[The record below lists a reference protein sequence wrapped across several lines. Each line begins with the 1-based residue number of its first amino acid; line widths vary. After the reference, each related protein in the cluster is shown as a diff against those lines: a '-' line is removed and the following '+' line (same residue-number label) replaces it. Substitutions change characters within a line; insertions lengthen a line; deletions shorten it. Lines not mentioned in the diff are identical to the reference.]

1 VGAQKNGVRIAD
13 DSGAAR
19 PIWTQRA
26 GWGVIRENLHYNARV
41 RQLWRA
47 LQGVPQLLLVQP
59 EQLGYDLAYALAL
72 LPLVLAGIV
81 FFLQD
86 ALLLFALSFLAG
98 IVCLLAIQ
106 LARLTFGLPA
116 WIGFKATHPL
126 VASILIACFF
136 APRTPAWVAATM
148 VILFIVIDT
157 VLWPQLQRVMLH
169 PALIVFGLL
178 FLIDRQLGIG
188 FVNPFD
194 GRHLD
199 DPLLLWYK
207 LQIVIDPVKLY
218 VGNVPGPIGVTSAG
232 AVLIGVTYL
241 WYTRKVSLGLIA
253 GFLCGIAAV
262 ALAIRADLGFQ
273 LASGPSLYLAGYV
286 AADRRRVQLD
296 ERFTFVFGIAA
307 GVATMILRWYGQ
319 GSQAAWQGLLLASAV
334 ATLALRVQAIL
345 RHRARPAGGPA
356 RLRTLTLE
364 SGEVERRPVWAP
376 RFPAPRQSVRPEV
389 RQPVRPDVRQPVM
402 ATSPVATAYSRGA
415 GTRPVRTFD
424 TQGDSNDLVRQ
435 MRSAATRGG
444 PLRGVQGSPFLL
456 LPALLVINPVGLWL
470 TWTAPLVGR
479 RTKLLLSAASVLW
492 YLGVAGLVLLL
503 VLTRR

>member
-1 VGAQKNGVRIAD
+1 M
-13 DSGAAR
+13 
-19 PIWTQRA
+19 
-26 GWGVIRENLHYNARV
+26 
-41 RQLWRA
+41 
-47 LQGVPQLLLVQP
+47 QP
-59 EQLGYDLAYALAL
+59 EQLSYDLAYALAL

-81 FFLQD
+81 FFVQD

-126 VASILIACFF
+126 VASILIACFLS
-136 APRTPAWVAATM
+136 PRTPAWVAATM

-157 VLWPQLQRVMLH
+157 VLWPQLQRIMLH
-169 PALIVFGLL
+169 PALVVFGLL

-188 FVNPFD
+188 YVNPFD

-232 AVLIGVTYL
+232 AVVLGVTYL

-253 GFLCGIAAV
+253 GFVCGIAAV
-262 ALAIRADLGFQ
+262 ALAIRSDLGFQ
-273 LASGPSLYLAGYV
+273 LASGPSLFLAGYV
-286 AADRRRVQLD
+286 AADRRRVQIA
-296 ERFTFVFGIAA
+296 ERFTFLFGLAA

-319 GSQAAWQGLLLASAV
+319 GLQATWQGLLLASAV
-334 ATLALRVQAIL
+334 VTVALRVQVIL
-345 RHRARPAGGPA
+345 RNRLRPTGGPA
-356 RLRTLTLE
+356 RLRTLTVE
-364 SGEVERRPVWAP
+364 SGEAERRQVWAP
-376 RFPAPRQSVRPEV
+376 ARPEPRQPVRPEV
-389 RQPVRPDVRQPVM
+389 RQPAM
-402 ATSPVATAYSRGA
+402 ATSRLATAYSRG
-415 GTRPVRTFD
+415 TSVRTVRAFD
-424 TQGDSNDLVRQ
+424 TEGDADDMVRQ

-444 PLRGVQGSPFLL
+444 LRRAVQGSPILL

-479 RTKLLLSAASVLW
+479 RTKLLLSAASALW
-492 YLGVAGLVLLL
+492 YLGLAGLVLLL
-503 VLTRR
+503 VLTRH

>member
-1 VGAQKNGVRIAD
+1 M
-13 DSGAAR
+13 
-19 PIWTQRA
+19 
-26 GWGVIRENLHYNARV
+26 
-41 RQLWRA
+41 
-47 LQGVPQLLLVQP
+47 QP
-59 EQLGYDLAYALAL
+59 EQLSYDLAYALAL

-81 FFLQD
+81 FFVQD

-126 VASILIACFF
+126 VASILIACFLS
-136 APRTPAWVAATM
+136 PRTPAWVAATM
-148 VILFIVIDT
+148 VILFILIDT
-157 VLWPQLQRVMLH
+157 VLWPQLQRIMLH
-169 PALIVFGLL
+169 PALVVFGLL

-188 FVNPFD
+188 YVNPFD

-232 AVLIGVTYL
+232 AVVLGVTYL

-253 GFLCGIAAV
+253 GFVCGIAAV
-262 ALAIRADLGFQ
+262 ALAIRSDLGFQ
-273 LASGPSLYLAGYV
+273 LASGPSLFLAGYV
-286 AADRRRVQLD
+286 AADRRRVQIA
-296 ERFTFVFGIAA
+296 ERFTFLFGLAA

-319 GSQAAWQGLLLASAV
+319 GLQATWQGLLLASAV
-334 ATLALRVQAIL
+334 VTVALRVQVIL
-345 RHRARPAGGPA
+345 RNRLRPTGGPA
-356 RLRTLTLE
+356 RLRTLTVE
-364 SGEVERRPVWAP
+364 SGEAERRQVWAP
-376 RFPAPRQSVRPEV
+376 ARPEPRQPVRPEV
-389 RQPVRPDVRQPVM
+389 RQPAM
-402 ATSPVATAYSRGA
+402 ATSRLATAYSRG
-415 GTRPVRTFD
+415 TSVRTVRAFD
-424 TQGDSNDLVRQ
+424 TEGDADDMVRQ

-444 PLRGVQGSPFLL
+444 LRRAVQGSPILL

-479 RTKLLLSAASVLW
+479 RTKLLLSAASALW
-492 YLGVAGLVLLL
+492 YLGLAGLVLLL
-503 VLTRR
+503 VLTRH

>member
-1 VGAQKNGVRIAD
+1 
-13 DSGAAR
+13 
-19 PIWTQRA
+19 
-26 GWGVIRENLHYNARV
+26 V

-59 EQLGYDLAYALAL
+59 EQLSYDLAYALAL
-72 LPLVLAGIV
+72 LPLVIAGIL
-81 FFLQD
+81 FFLQQ

-116 WIGFKATHPL
+116 WVGFKATHPL

-136 APRTPAWVAATM
+136 SPRTPAWVAATM

-157 VLWPQLQRVMLH
+157 LLWPRLQRVMLH
-169 PALIVFGLL
+169 PALVVFGLL

-199 DPLLLWYK
+199 DPLVLWYK

-232 AVLIGVTYL
+232 AVLLGLIYL

-253 GFLCGIAAV
+253 GFVCGIAAV

-273 LASGPSLYLAGYV
+273 LASGPSLFVAGYV
-286 AADRRRVQLD
+286 AADRRRVLLD
-296 ERFTFVFGIAA
+296 ERFTFAFGVAA

-319 GSQAAWQGLLLASAV
+319 GLQAAWQGLLLASV
-334 ATLALRVQAIL
+334 VVTVALRVQSLL
-345 RHRARPAGGPA
+345 RSRGRGAPTRV
-356 RLRTLTLE
+356 RTLTVE
-364 SGEVERRPVWAP
+364 SGEGERRQTWT
-376 RFPAPRQSVRPEV
+376 PARPEV
-389 RQPVRPDVRQPVM
+389 RAPVRPEARQPVL
-402 ATSPVATAYSRGA
+402 ATSPVSTAYSRSAGA
-415 GTRPVRTFD
+415 RPVRTFD
-424 TQGDSNDLVRQ
+424 SQGDPNDMVRQ
-435 MRSAATRGG
+435 MRDAATRGG
-444 PLRGVQGSPFLL
+444 TLRGVQGSPFLL
-456 LPALLVINPVGLWL
+456 VPALLVVNPIGLWL
-470 TWTAPLVGR
+470 TWTAPLVAR
-479 RTKLLLSAASVLW
+479 RTKLLLSAASALW

-503 VLTRR
+503 VLTRH

>member
-1 VGAQKNGVRIAD
+1 
-13 DSGAAR
+13 
-19 PIWTQRA
+19 
-26 GWGVIRENLHYNARV
+26 V

-59 EQLGYDLAYALAL
+59 EQLSYDLAYALAL
-72 LPLVLAGIV
+72 LPLVIAGII
-81 FFLQD
+81 FFLQQ

-126 VASILIACFF
+126 AASILIACFF
-136 APRTPAWVAATM
+136 SPRTPAWVAATM

-169 PALIVFGLL
+169 PALVVFGLL

-232 AVLIGVTYL
+232 AVLLGLTYL

-273 LASGPSLYLAGYV
+273 LASGPSLFLAGYI

-296 ERFTFVFGIAA
+296 ERFAFLVGVAA

-319 GSQAAWQGLLLASAV
+319 GLQAAWQGLLLASV
-334 ATLALRVQAIL
+334 IVTVALRVQAIL
-345 RHRARPAGGPA
+345 RGRTRRGGGPA
-356 RLRTLTLE
+356 RIRTLTVE
-364 SGEVERRPVWAP
+364 SGEGERRPAWAP
-376 RFPAPRQSVRPEV
+376 ARPEV
-389 RQPVRPDVRQPVM
+389 RQPVRPEVRQPVM
-402 ATSPVATAYSRGA
+402 ATSPVSTAYSRGA
-415 GTRPVRTFD
+415 SARPVRAFD
-424 TQGDSNDLVRQ
+424 AQGDPNDMVRQ

-444 PLRGVQGSPFLL
+444 ALRGVQGSPFLL
-456 LPALLVINPVGLWL
+456 VPALLVVNPVGLWL

-479 RTKLLLSAASVLW
+479 RTKLLLSAASALW

-503 VLTRR
+503 VLTRH

>member
-1 VGAQKNGVRIAD
+1 M
-13 DSGAAR
+13 
-19 PIWTQRA
+19 
-26 GWGVIRENLHYNARV
+26 

-59 EQLGYDLAYALAL
+59 EQLSYDLAYALAL
-72 LPLVLAGIV
+72 LPLVVAGIIL
-81 FFLQD
+81 FFQD

-116 WIGFKATHPL
+116 WIGYKATHPL

-136 APRTPAWVAATM
+136 APRTPAWVAAAM
-148 VILFIVIDT
+148 VILYIVVDT
-157 VLWPQLQRVMLH
+157 LVWPRLQRVMLH

-178 FLIDRQLGIG
+178 FVIDRQLGIG
-188 FVNPFD
+188 FINPFD

-253 GFLCGIAAV
+253 GFLVGVAGV
-262 ALAIRADLGFQ
+262 ALAIRSDLGFQ
-273 LASGPSLYLAGYV
+273 LASGPSLFLAGYV

-296 ERFTFVFGIAA
+296 ERFAFLFGVAA
-307 GVATMILRWYGQ
+307 GIATMILRWYGQ
-319 GSQAAWQGLLLASAV
+319 GLQSAWEGLLLASIV
-334 ATLALRVQAIL
+334 VTLVLRVQAIL
-345 RHRARPAGGPA
+345 RHRTRLAGPA
-356 RLRTLTLE
+356 RLRTLTVD
-364 SGEVERRPVWAP
+364 SGEAERRAAWP
-376 RFPAPRQSVRPEV
+376 PARPEL
-389 RQPVRPDVRQPVM
+389 RQPVRSNVRQPVM

-415 GTRPVRTFD
+415 GGRPIGAFD
-424 TQGDSNDLVRQ
+424 SQGDPDDMVRQ
-435 MRSAATRGG
+435 MRNAATRGG
-444 PLRGVQGSPFLL
+444 LLRGVQGSPFLL
-456 LPALLVINPVGLWL
+456 LTALLVINPVGLWL

-479 RTKLLLSAASVLW
+479 RTKVVLTAASALW

-503 VLTRR
+503 VLTRH